1 MHHYNV
7 LSLNFHVFKLI
18 ADIMLYTD
26 FWNEDKFYQ
35 YLVDKI
41 LDLIMLS
48 FPDREPP
55 TINILYGLFGIDG
68 QVRCFVWFWPVI
80 ASNLFTIIC
89 YKDDMG

>member
-1 MHHYNV
+1 MPRKLLHHYNV

-55 TINILYGLFGIDG
+55 TINILYG
-68 QVRCFVWFWPVI
+68 
-80 ASNLFTIIC
+80 
-89 YKDDMG
+89 